1 MKFSNTT
8 YGFYPSEDEL
18 LEAYSN
24 LPDDLQ
30 DISDEDFQKFL
41 AGDFGANVKLSSEGV
56 LESRVVTSIIDYSVA
71 ARKLRDRLR
80 SSIDTYLLP
89 ASTISDILV
98 TEEQK
103 NTLIQDS
110 LSLAQWPAQEG
121 WPYLPLPPLSEL
133 CSSLIT
139 VPDWSYP
146 EQATTY

>member
-56 LESRVVTSIIDYSVA
+56 LESRIVTPVIDYSVA

-80 SSIDTYLLP
+80 SSIDNYLQP
-89 ASTISDILV
+89 ASTISDELV

-103 NTLIQDS
+103 TTLIQDS
-110 LSLAQWPAQEG
+110 LVLAKWPAQEG
-121 WPYLPLPPLSEL
+121 WPYIDLPVLSDL
-133 CSSLIT
+133 CKSLLTIP
-139 VPDWSYP
+139 VWEYP
-146 EQATTY
+146 TQEVS